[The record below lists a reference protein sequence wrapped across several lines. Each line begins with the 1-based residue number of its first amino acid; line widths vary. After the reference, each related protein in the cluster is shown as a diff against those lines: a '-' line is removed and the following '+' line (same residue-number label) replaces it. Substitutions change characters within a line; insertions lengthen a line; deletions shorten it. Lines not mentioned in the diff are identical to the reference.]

1 MNDNNY
7 DNYEVVIIDKTS
19 SICTQ
24 KEYLIMFSLTPYY
37 KALQRK
43 WDISL
48 LFFTLYS
55 STNLASNLNP
65 PFTNSNCK

>member
-1 MNDNNY
+1 MRSMI
-7 DNYEVVIIDKTS
+7 VISGHRFKTS

-24 KEYLIMFSLTPYY
+24 KEYLIMLSLTPYY

-48 LFFTLYS
+48 LFHFIQLDKLSLNFKS
-55 STNLASNLNP
+55 S
-65 PFTNSNCK
+65 FYQ